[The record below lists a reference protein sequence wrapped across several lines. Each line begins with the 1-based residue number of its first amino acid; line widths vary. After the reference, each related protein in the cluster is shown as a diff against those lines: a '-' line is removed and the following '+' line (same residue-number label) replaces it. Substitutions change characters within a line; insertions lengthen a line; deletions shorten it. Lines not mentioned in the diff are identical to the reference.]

1 MRFLKRLWRWIFPP
15 RAATQ
20 TWMFLT
26 FALFVGA
33 AVMAVGLY
41 VTLVLHGQTR
51 AAIQEMLYTQAK
63 RVAAQ
68 VDRADG
74 PAERRTLVREIGRLT
89 NLQVTVAD
97 ADTVRWDVHGERL
110 LRHNQALSDEEAA
123 AMEAEEARYDV
134 RAGPGGKQM
143 FYVTLYRPRSN
154 LSVRVGQPEPP
165 LYALVDRTQTVLLV
179 GMGMALVLALLGSWL
194 ATYQIVTPLKRIR
207 NSARAVS
214 LGVFEGELEID
225 SRAAEFQDL
234 ADSLNRASDAFREK
248 IDELERLTQ
257 LQSEFIGNVSHEVR
271 NPIHAIGGYLEAL
284 SSPSLPPD
292 QSKKYAEKALK
303 NLHRLQTLFDD
314 LIDIAKLEYREDLI
328 QAGTFELQDLVR
340 EVSDMLRPK
349 AEEKGL
355 ALETDNAP
363 VYVQADRSR
372 IRQVLTNLID
382 NAISYTPEGTVR
394 CRLRRRLD
402 KVRVEVVD
410 TGRGID
416 EDHLERIFERFYR
429 VESDRARKSG
439 GTGLGLSI
447 TQQILQAHGEDIHVE
462 STKGRGTRF
471 WFELPHAPEAAVE
484 APEAETAVEA

>member
-26 FALFVGA
+26 FALFVGM
-33 AVMAVGLY
+33 AVVAVGLY
-41 VTLVLHGQTR
+41 VTLVLQGQTR
-51 AAIQEMLYTQAK
+51 TATREMLYAQAK

-68 VDRADG
+68 IDRAERPG
-74 PAERRTLVREIGRLT
+74 ERRALIREIGQLT
-89 NLQVTVAD
+89 NLQITVAD
-97 ADTVRWDVHGERL
+97 PDTVRWDVRSGRL
-110 LRHNQALSDEEAA
+110 LRQNEPLTDEEAA
-123 AMEAEEARYDV
+123 AMEAEKARYSV
-134 RAGPGGKQM
+134 REGPDGEQM

-154 LSVRVGQPEPP
+154 LTVRIGQPEPP
-165 LYALVDRTQTVLLV
+165 LYSLVDRTQTVLVV

-194 ATYQIVTPLKRIR
+194 ATYQVVTPLRRIR
-207 NSARAVS
+207 NSARAVG
-214 LGVFEGELEID
+214 LGRFEGKIEID

-234 ADSLNRASDAFREK
+234 AESLNRASDAFREK
-248 IDELERLTQ
+248 INELERLTQ

-394 CRLRRRLD
+394 CRIRRRLD
-402 KVRVEVVD
+402 KVRIEVVD

-429 VESDRARKSG
+429 VEPDRARKSG

-462 STKGRGTRF
+462 STRGRGTRF
-471 WFELPHAPEAAVE
+471 WFELPHAPEAKPEAQTVE
-484 APEAETAVEA
+484 A